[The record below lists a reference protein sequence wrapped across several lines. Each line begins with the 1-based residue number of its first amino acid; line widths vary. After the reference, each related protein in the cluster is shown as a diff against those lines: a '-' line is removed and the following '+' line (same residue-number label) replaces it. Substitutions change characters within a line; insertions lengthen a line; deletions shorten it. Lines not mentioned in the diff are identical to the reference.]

1 MRDVHLYL
9 NSLPMFGTVGISAA
23 NYSLDAIRAAMLAL
37 GHPQNTF
44 PSIHVAGT
52 NGKGSVCH
60 MLASVYQHGGYRTGL
75 YSSPHLM
82 RVNERVNVNG
92 DVIPDQAMQEFM
104 DLIEPFIAVQP
115 LTYFEFTTAM
125 AFWWFAQCRV
135 DVAIVET
142 GLGGRLDATN
152 ILNPVCG
159 IVTSIGMDHAEIL
172 GPTLSHIAQE
182 KAAILK
188 PGMKRRIV
196 GPVPEECRAVFTA
209 IPETTFITEPDT
221 SYRTDLDSAH
231 SGWNIAMVKAALV
244 LPVDEAAL
252 VQGLS
257 AVRETTG
264 FRARFEKL
272 HPKRDWYFDGAHNE
286 DALRALEAYITNRF
300 PDEPQHWV
308 MAVMKDKLTPGVI
321 DFMNERDGLML
332 VELDSPR
339 AATIEDLKQMGIS
352 ATRIYGPER
361 LSELKLVIL
370 AGSFYF
376 YGTAMHWMKQISDA

>member
-1 MRDVHLYL
+1 
-9 NSLPMFGTVGISAA
+9 MFGTVGISAT
-23 NYSLDAIRAAMLAL
+23 NYSLDAIRAAMVAL
-37 GHPQNTF
+37 DHPHDTF

-75 YSSPHLM
+75 YSSPHLI
-82 RVNERVNVNG
+82 RVNERAKING
-92 DVIPDQAMQEFM
+92 DEIPDEAMQDFM
-104 DLIEPFIAVQP
+104 DRIEPFIESQP

-135 DVAIVET
+135 DIAIVET

-159 IVTSIGMDHAEIL
+159 IITSIGMDHADIL
-172 GPTLSHIAQE
+172 GPTLTHIAQE

-196 GPVPEECRAVFTA
+196 GPVPVECRAVFEA
-209 IPETTFITEPDT
+209 VSDVTFISEPDT
-221 SYRTDLDSAH
+221 THRTDLDSAH

-244 LPVDEAAL
+244 LPVDEVAL
-252 VQGLS
+252 VQGLTT
-257 AVRETTG
+257 VRDTTG
-264 FRARFEKL
+264 FKARFEKL
-272 HPKRDWYFDGAHNE
+272 HPEHNWYFDGAHNE
-286 DALRALEAYITNRF
+286 DALRALESYVTNRF
-300 PDEPQHWV
+300 PGEPQNWV
-308 MAVMKDKLTPGVI
+308 MAVMKDKLTSGVI
-321 DFMNERDGLML
+321 DFMKERVGLML

-339 AATIEDLKQMGIS
+339 AATIDELTRLGIS
-352 ATRIYGPER
+352 AERISGPER

-376 YGTAMHWMKQISDA
+376 YGTATHWMKQISDA

>member
-1 MRDVHLYL
+1 
-9 NSLPMFGTVGISAA
+9 MFGTVGISAA
-23 NYSLDAIRAAMLAL
+23 NYSLDAIREAMIAM
-37 GHPQNTF
+37 GHPHDRF

-75 YSSPHLM
+75 YTSPHLL
-82 RVNERVNVNG
+82 RVNERVKING
-92 DVIPDQAMQEFM
+92 EVIPDAAMQEFM
-104 DLIEPFIAVQP
+104 DIIEPFIAIQP

-125 AFWWFAQCRV
+125 AFWWFDLCRV
-135 DVAIVET
+135 DIAIIET

-159 IVTSIGMDHAEIL
+159 IITSIGMDHSDIL
-172 GPTLSHIAQE
+172 GPTLTHIARE

-196 GPVPEECRAVFTA
+196 GLVPDECRSVFESVTDV
-209 IPETTFITEPDT
+209 TLITEPDT
-221 SYRTDLDSAH
+221 SHRTDLDSAH

-244 LPVDEAAL
+244 LPVDEVAL

-272 HPKRDWYFDGAHNE
+272 HSKHDWYFDGAHNE
-286 DALRALEAYITNRF
+286 DALRALQSYVTNRF
-300 PDEPQHWV
+300 PNEPQHWV
-308 MAVMKDKLTPGVI
+308 MAVMKDKLTSGVI
-321 DFMNERDGLML
+321 DFMKERDGLMV

-339 AATIEDLKQMGIS
+339 AATIDDLKTLGIS
-352 ATRIYGPER
+352 ATVVSGPER

-376 YGTAMHWMKQISDA
+376 YGTATHWMKQISDA

>member
-23 NYSLDAIRAAMLAL
+23 NYSLDAIRAAMTAL
-37 GHPQNTF
+37 DHPHDSF

-75 YSSPHLM
+75 YTSPHLM
-82 RVNERVNVNG
+82 RVNERAKING
-92 DVIPDQAMQEFM
+92 NEISDEAMQSFM
-104 DLIEPFIAVQP
+104 DRIEPFIETQP

-125 AFWWFAQCRV
+125 AFWWFAKCRV
-135 DVAIVET
+135 DIAIIET

-152 ILNPVCG
+152 ILNPICG
-159 IVTSIGMDHAEIL
+159 IVTSIGMDHADIL
-172 GPTLSHIAQE
+172 GPTLTHIAQE

-196 GPVPEECRAVFTA
+196 GPVPDECRAVFEA
-209 IPETTFITEPDT
+209 IPDVIFITEPDT
-221 SYRTDLDSAH
+221 SHNTDLNSAN
-231 SGWNIAMVKAALV
+231 SGLNIAMVKSALV
-244 LPVDEAAL
+244 MPVDEAAL

-257 AVRETTG
+257 SVCETTG
-264 FRARFEKL
+264 FRARFERL

-286 DALRALEAYITNRF
+286 QALRALDTYVNQRF
-300 PDEPQHWV
+300 PGEPQHWV
-308 MAVMKDKLTPGVI
+308 MALMKDKLTSGVI
-321 DFMNERDGLML
+321 DFMKERNHLML
-332 VELDSPR
+332 VELVSPR
-339 AATIEDLKQMGIS
+339 AATLKDLTPWGIS
-352 ATRIYGPER
+352 AERISGPER

-376 YGTAMHWMKQISDA
+376 YGTATHWMKQISDA

>member
-1 MRDVHLYL
+1 MRDVHLFL

-23 NYSLDAIRAAMLAL
+23 NYSLDAIRAAMVAL
-37 GHPQNTF
+37 DHPNDSF

-75 YSSPHLM
+75 YTSPHLT
-82 RVNERVNVNG
+82 RVNERVRING
-92 DVIPDQAMQEFM
+92 DEIPDEAMQAFM
-104 DLIEPFIAVQP
+104 NRIEPFIETQP

-125 AFWWFAQCRV
+125 AFWWFAHCRV
-135 DVAIVET
+135 DIAIIET

-159 IVTSIGMDHAEIL
+159 IITSIGMDHADIL
-172 GPTLSHIAQE
+172 GPTLTHIARE
-182 KAAILK
+182 KAGILK
-188 PGMKRRIV
+188 PSMKRRIV
-196 GPVPEECRAVFTA
+196 GPVPDKCRAVFESV
-209 IPETTFITEPDT
+209 PDVTFITEPDT
-221 SYRTDLDSAH
+221 SHKTDLDSAH
-231 SGWNIAMVKAALV
+231 SGWNIAMVKAGLV
-244 LPVDEAAL
+244 FPVDEVAL
-252 VQGLS
+252 VQGLTS
-257 AVRETTG
+257 VRETTG

-286 DALRALEAYITNRF
+286 DALRALESYVRNRF
-300 PDEPQHWV
+300 PNESPHWV

-339 AATIEDLKQMGIS
+339 AATLEDLTRLGIS
-352 ATRIYGPER
+352 AQLISGPER

-376 YGTAMHWMKQISDA
+376 YGTATHWMKQISDA